1 MVMLVAGLVLFL
13 SVHSVRIFAD
23 DWRSAQV
30 QKHGM
35 LRWKLIYA
43 IISLA
48 GLLLII
54 NGYRMARLDPV
65 WLWASPMWTRHL
77 AALLTLPAFIL
88 LLAAYIPGSHIKAKV
103 GHPMI
108 AGVKLWALA
117 HLIANGT
124 LADVVLFGSFLV
136 WAIVSFAASRR
147 RDRRLGVVYPAGRG
161 MADVQVIVFG
171 LVSWVLFA
179 LFLHGPLIGV
189 RPFG

>member
-1 MVMLVAGLVLFL
+1 MVMLIAGLLLFL

-23 DWRSAQV
+23 DWRTAQV
-30 QKHGM
+30 QKFGE
-35 LRWKLIYA
+35 RKWKIVIAL
-43 IISLA
+43 ISLV

-77 AALLTLPAFIL
+77 AALLTLPAFVL
-88 LLAAYIPGSHIKAKV
+88 LVAAYIPGSHIKAKL
-103 GHPMI
+103 GHPMV

-117 HLIANGT
+117 HLIANNT
-124 LADVVLFGSFLV
+124 VADAVLFGSFLV
-136 WAIVSFAASRR
+136 WAIVDFAASRR
-147 RDRRLGVVYPAGRG
+147 RDRRNGVVRTAGRG
-161 MADVQVIVFG
+161 TADAQVIVFG

-179 LFLHGPLIGV
+179 MFLHGPLIGV